1 MLSIMLKE
9 FLSRKSLPIMSEK
22 STIQKIVFCII
33 MSILIFLFLNG
44 LIRNPQ
50 GIQLNVFFLKLN
62 DFFADFF
69 NIMRY
74 ISDKDPYFNTTNGYT
89 DKVYFPFAYMV
100 LYPFSCLDSY
110 STMSL
115 ADAWSS
121 KIGIM
126 SCLIFTLGSLA
137 VLFVSLSSLYGKNKY
152 KLWVFSM
159 LFLSSITLF
168 SIERGNIAII
178 TAGCIVSF
186 LALYKSPVKSY
197 RIIAL
202 FFLCIAATLK
212 VYPVL
217 LGILLL
223 KDKNYK
229 AILFCSIVTLLL
241 VFIPFSFFEHGFSNV
256 QQLINN
262 LQLNT
267 NNYGPELNFPR
278 FSLPNLIYV
287 GSRVVNLPNN
297 LMQLL
302 IAVSQITVVA
312 LSLVSIAL
320 VFFVK
325 DRWKEIAL
333 IIFVIIQFPTNSA
346 IYCGL
351 YFFPVIVLFLIKN
364 EYKKLDW
371 IFIILFCVF
380 LNPFQLFVISN
391 TSINYILSNVSILIM
406 WIITIGTSL
415 IDYYKLNKF
424 KLPKKAINSI
434 I

>member
-1 MLSIMLKE
+1 MLNK
-9 FLSRKSLPIMSEK
+9 FLSRRLFLIISEK
-22 STIQKIVFCII
+22 STIQKTLFFCII

-50 GIQLNVFFLKLN
+50 GIQLNVFFNRLN
-62 DFFADFF
+62 DFFADYF

-74 ISDKDPYFNTTNGYT
+74 VSERNPYFNSTNGFAE
-89 DKVYFPFAYMV
+89 KVYFPFAYMI

-110 STMSL
+110 ATMSL

-126 SCLIFTLGSLA
+126 SCLMFTVGSLSI
-137 VLFVSLSSLYGKNKY
+137 LFMSLSTLYGENKY
-152 KLWVFSM
+152 KYWVFLM
-159 LFLSSITLF
+159 LLLSSITLF

-186 LALYKSPVKSY
+186 LALYKSPVKFY

-202 FFLCIAATLK
+202 SFLCIASTLK

-241 VFIPFSFFEHGFSNV
+241 VFIPFIFFEHGFSNV
-256 QQLINN
+256 QQLIHN

-267 NNYGPELNFPR
+267 NNYGPESNFPR

-287 GSRVVNLPNN
+287 GSRIVNLPNN
-297 LMQLL
+297 LMQVF
-302 IAVSQITVVA
+302 ITVSQITVIL
-312 LSLVSIAL
+312 LSLISIAL
-320 VFFVK
+320 VFLVK

-333 IIFVIIQFPTNSA
+333 LIFVIIQFPANSA
-346 IYCGL
+346 LYCGL
-351 YFFPVIVLFLIKN
+351 YFFPVIILFLIKKDI
-364 EYKKLDW
+364 KKIDW
-371 IFIILFCVF
+371 VYIILFCVF
-380 LNPFQLFVISN
+380 LNPFQLLVVLN
-391 TSINYILSNVSILIM
+391 HSINPILSNISILIM
-406 WIITIGTSL
+406 WVITIGTTL

-424 KLPKKAINSI
+424 KLTKVAISSI
-434 I
+434 